1 MYSVDSRSGY
11 ASYANGFSG
20 DRNNQ
25 LSITSFEDKYLQ
37 KKKFI
42 QEALHHSKGRVL
54 L

>member
-42 QEALHHSKGRVL
+42 QDKIYPSKI
-54 L
+54 